1 LPPASPSDPLPR
13 TSRRV
18 RGFVAARN
26 RIAEEFRDGFR
37 DGFRDTTAA
46 GRFLNRVPGDTRGI
60 RFARC
65 AYRSVISLI
74 VSLSVTVGN
83 GNATVYLLSASLR
96 RAAIRLALS
105 AALAADYC
113 HRGGVFTRA
122 RELARANKWQLAGA
136 AGWVNGTED
145 ANAFSVYR
153 LLRDSHG
160 RVLERGEPSLA
171 ISARYSPD
179 TASYLFLLSL
189 MSSQSRTSFLL
200 SDATIVLPL
209 LPALRRACYA
219 TSIFCFDNRA
229 KRIPRRI
236 SADRPTRDNATLPF
250 SPLSIVISVNY
261 NSQIYL
267 IPRDKCSMILS
278 DRIELFHVARD
289 GECGMRWCKR
299 C

>member
-1 LPPASPSDPLPR
+1 
-13 TSRRV
+13 
-18 RGFVAARN
+18 
-26 RIAEEFRDGFR
+26 
-37 DGFRDTTAA
+37 
-46 GRFLNRVPGDTRGI
+46 VP
-60 RFARC
+60 
-65 AYRSVISLI
+65 
-74 VSLSVTVGN
+74 
-83 GNATVYLLSASLR
+83 
-96 RAAIRLALS
+96 
-105 AALAADYC
+105 
-113 HRGGVFTRA
+113 
-122 RELARANKWQLAGA
+122 
-136 AGWVNGTED
+136 
-145 ANAFSVYR
+145 
-153 LLRDSHG
+153 
-160 RVLERGEPSLA
+160 LA

-236 SADRPTRDNATLPF
+236 SADRPRDNAMLPF

-278 DRIELFHVARD
+278 DRIELFFSPHETENAACV
-289 GECGMRWCKR
+289 GTN
-299 C
+299 